1 MKNRKIFRKECVRI
15 GANCRS
21 RREGVGQKVKIGSH
35 VSFSDK
41 GLLNAVNEAIE
52 YGSTSFM
59 IYTGAPQNTKRKP
72 IEEQYIEEGKK
83 VMAEHGIGEIVVH
96 APYIINLGSYKSNTF
111 ELAVD
116 FLQEEIRRTSY
127 IGVGNIVLHPG
138 AYTEKDLEYGINRIA
153 EGLNEV
159 LKGTKG
165 SGVNIALETMAGKGT
180 EIGRTFE
187 ELAAIMDK
195 VEDNDRLVVCF
206 DTCHVHDAGYDIV
219 GDLDG
224 VLEEFDRVIGLD
236 KLTVVH
242 LNDSKNPRGSGKD
255 RHTPIGSG
263 WIGFDTFKRIV
274 RHEKLRELPLILET
288 PWIGKEKGKERPMYE
303 AEIAL
308 LTGKVAERFK
318 EPFLED
324 VERIDAFM
332 KKQGTHHREFVLQ
345 TWEVLK
351 GDAKARKADPREP
364 MERLYDQIV
373 EHQVLPDGLTE
384 EQINQRITVWL
395 SGGAQSA

>member
-1 MKNRKIFRKECVRI
+1 MPGWAERGLKRLL
-15 GANCRS
+15 
-21 RREGVGQKVKIGSH
+21 KIGSH

-41 GLLNAVNEAIE
+41 GLLNAANEAVG

-72 IEEQYIEEGKK
+72 IEEQYIEEGKA

-96 APYIINLGSYKSNTF
+96 APYIINLGSYKRNTF

-116 FLQEEIRRTSY
+116 FLQEEIRRTAY
-127 IGVGNIVLHPG
+127 IGVKNIVLHPG
-138 AYTEKDLEYGINRIA
+138 AYTEKDLDYGIKRIA

-159 LKGTKG
+159 LKGTED

-187 ELAAIMDK
+187 EIAAIMDN
-195 VEDNDRLVVCF
+195 VENNDRLTVCF

-224 VLEEFDRVIGLD
+224 VLQEFDRIVGLD
-236 KLTVVH
+236 RLAVIH

-255 RHTPIGSG
+255 RHTPVGSG
-263 WIGFDTFKRIV
+263 YIGFEAIRRV
-274 RHEKLRELPLILET
+274 VEHEKLRHLPFILET
-288 PWIGKEKGKERPMYE
+288 PWIGRVKGRERPMYE

-308 LTGKVAERFK
+308 LSGKVAERFDAS
-318 EPFLED
+318 FLED

-332 KKQGTHHREFVLQ
+332 KKEGTHYREFVLQ
-345 TWEVLK
+345 TWDVLK
-351 GDAKARKADPREP
+351 NDAKARKADPREP
-364 MERLYDQIV
+364 MERLYDQII
-373 EHQVLPDGLTE
+373 EHHVLPDGLSE
-384 EQINQRITVWL
+384 EQINHRITVWL
-395 SGGAQSA
+395 SGGGYKQA